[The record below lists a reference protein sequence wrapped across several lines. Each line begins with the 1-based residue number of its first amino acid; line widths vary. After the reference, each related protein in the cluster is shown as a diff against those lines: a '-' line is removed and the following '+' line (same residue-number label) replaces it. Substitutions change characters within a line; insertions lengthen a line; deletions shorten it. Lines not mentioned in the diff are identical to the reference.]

1 MNEIRNVVPFADL
14 CALCALDQPEDVIDW
29 LRANDIL
36 FFIDSDGRPCSTAG
50 ALDEALRIGKRT
62 SSAIIDHDELSA
74 MTGLSQTAA
83 IKRHLRKAGVR
94 VKEVNGRLFTT
105 TAALTES
112 IMGHA
117 KWQKVGP
124 NWAAL
129 DKLHF

>member
-1 MNEIRNVVPFADL
+1 MNVIRSTVPFADL
-14 CALCALDQPEDVIDW
+14 CTLCALDQPEDVIDW

-36 FFIDSDGRPCSTAG
+36 FFIDSDDRPCSTAG

-83 IKRHLRKAGVR
+83 LKRHLRKAGILY
-94 VKEVNGRLFTT
+94 KEANGRLFMTT
-105 TAALTES
+105 DALTQS
-112 IMGHA
+112 IMGRA
-117 KWQKVGP
+117 KRRRTEP
-124 NWAAL
+124 NCAAL